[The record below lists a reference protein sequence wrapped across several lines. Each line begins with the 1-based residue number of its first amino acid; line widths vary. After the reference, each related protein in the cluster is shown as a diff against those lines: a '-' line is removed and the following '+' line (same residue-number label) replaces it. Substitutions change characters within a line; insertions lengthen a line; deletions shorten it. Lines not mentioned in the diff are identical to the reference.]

1 MTSVITEDHT
11 LPRYNITVGVQEQL
25 FNLKYQWMDGDGING
40 LVNQLLRLKDPEPIL
55 KNDVGPVTFSEL
67 DQWKNLLGFPD
78 GLCANWRIVKTCSS
92 HGDKHY
98 TGISYSRCN
107 NRKTCP
113 RCAYLSARKTAYEMY
128 EWLKHNVVSRL
139 PFQIFMTQLVFTL
152 PPDKQSLTDVELN
165 KAVKKAMRN
174 NLCKTTYA
182 YVIQDVLGKNNKHV
196 HVYSINVG
204 LRKNFLGGN
213 KFVRLSPYFDV
224 DRLRKNWAKAIGLED
239 GKPIDVHTSYTK
251 FQDQKKVVGQLSYMY
266 RYPVWDIFKQMIRSP
281 DGDGIGRTEGPSVIL
296 KNDTSVFPTRSL
308 FPTGEDL
315 RAYLNQTKK
324 RVTWVGWLA
333 PSKRYESIKILG
345 EPYLLREIRQKVNDD
360 MDKCP
365 YRDAYGNLCGAY
377 LMVLESPEYGYG

>member
-1 MTSVITEDHT
+1 MTSVIEGSTR
-11 LPRYNITVGVQEQL
+11 PGYNITVGSQEQL
-25 FNLKYQWMDGDGING
+25 FNLMDGDQINN
-40 LVNQLLRLKDPEPIL
+40 LANQLLRPKDPEPIL
-55 KNDVGPVTFSEL
+55 KHELGAVTFSEL
-67 DQWKNLLGFPD
+67 DQWKKILGFPES
-78 GLCANWRIVKTCSS
+78 LCATRKITKTCSL

-98 TGISYSRCN
+98 LGISYSRCN
-107 NRKTCP
+107 ARKICP
-113 RCAYLSARKTAYEMY
+113 RCAYLSARKTAYETY

-152 PPDKQSLTDVELN
+152 PPDKKNLTDAELS
-165 KAVKKAMRN
+165 KAVKKSMRN

-182 YVIQDVLGKNNKHV
+182 YAIQDVPGKDHKHV

-239 GKPIDVHTSYTK
+239 GKPIDVHTGYTK
-251 FQDQKKVVGQLSYMY
+251 FQNKKKVVGQLSYMY

-281 DGDGIGRTEGPSVIL
+281 DGEGIGRTEGPSVIL
-296 KNDTSVFPTRSL
+296 KNDTPTKSL
-308 FPTGEDL
+308 FPTEGSL
-315 RAYLNQTKK
+315 RAFLKQTKK

-333 PSKRYESIKILG
+333 PSKRYENIKILG

-377 LMVLESPEYGYG
+377 LMVLESPKYGFG

>member
-1 MTSVITEDHT
+1 MTSVIEGSTR
-11 LPRYNITVGVQEQL
+11 PGYNITVGSQEQL
-25 FNLKYQWMDGDGING
+25 FNLMGGDQIND
-40 LVNQLLRLKDPEPIL
+40 LANQLLRPKDPEPIL
-55 KNDVGPVTFSEL
+55 KHDVGPVTFSEL
-67 DQWKNLLGFPD
+67 DQWKKLLGFPD
-78 GLCANWRIVKTCSS
+78 GLCATRKITKTCSL

-98 TGISYSRCN
+98 LGISYSRCN
-107 NRKTCP
+107 ARKICP
-113 RCAYLSARKTAYEMY
+113 RCAYLSARKTAYETY

-152 PPDKQSLTDVELN
+152 PPDKKNLTDAELS
-165 KAVKKAMRN
+165 KAVKKSMRN

-182 YVIQDVLGKNNKHV
+182 YAIQDVPGKDHKHV

-239 GKPIDVHTSYTK
+239 GKPIDVHTGYTK
-251 FQDQKKVVGQLSYMY
+251 FQNKKKVVGQLSYMY

-281 DGDGIGRTEGPSVIL
+281 DGEGIGRTEGPSVIL
-296 KNDTSVFPTRSL
+296 KNDTPTKSL
-308 FPTGEDL
+308 FPTEGSL
-315 RAYLNQTKK
+315 RAFLKQTKK

-333 PSKRYESIKILG
+333 PSKRYENIKILG

-377 LMVLESPEYGYG
+377 LMVLESPKYGFG